1 MNFPRFTNFIN
12 EGIVHTRSEGRTRGR
27 AGSAASRWRG
37 PGRLRPRGDQG
48 HILPEG
54 GNQRCFPLLRC
65 NKKLRCIWKFCERKH
80 CSLVFFS
87 ILNSGEGKRHA
98 VGCLWGQLCWRAPIH
113 AIPDLFWMKEK
124 QIRDPESH
132 RSVAPS
138 SCPSSEG
145 GSPQHPLA
153 SVGAALKRAWVG
165 TSSQASG
172 QADGFFQGLYDI
184 PEASTCPSI
193 SRAQGQPMDD
203 RINWFSSK

>member
-1 MNFPRFTNFIN
+1 MKALCTHGARAAP
-12 EGIVHTRSEGRTRGR
+12 GAVRGALPAGGVGQ
-27 AGSAASRWRG
+27 AGSGRG
-37 PGRLRPRGDQG
+37 VTRVTSCPRGETSDAF
-48 HILPEG
+48 LCCDATKSFVAF
-54 GNQRCFPLLRC
+54 GNFVKESIAL
-65 NKKLRCIWKFCERKH
+65 W
-80 CSLVFFS
+80 FFS

-98 VGCLWGQLCWRAPIH
+98 VACLWGQLCWRAPIH
-113 AIPDLFWMKEK
+113 AIPDLFQMKEK

-165 TSSQASG
+165 TSSRASG

-193 SRAQGQPMDD
+193 SRAQGQPMED